1 MISKIVSHRQILIED
16 VTPLVLDEE
25 EEHEDDGHVHGNDDD
40 HHQHPAV
47 HGHHVDT
54 ADPTVRQPKSETMS
68 ENTLQIV
75 ANNTLRNITVWQF
88 I

>member
-40 HHQHPAV
+40 HHQHTAV